1 MRFKKPLS
9 MWLAVASMLTLL
21 AMSASIL
28 MAQSAGT
35 SGLAG
40 TVTDPSG
47 AADSQRH
54 RNYYQQRNRP
64 NAHGQLPAPMA
75 PISSA
80 CCRLV
85 PITSVSPPPALK
97 QRIVGAVTLNV
108 TETPELNRT
117 LEIGQQTEQVTV
129 EAAADNST
137 DAKLHLRKRRQ

>member
-21 AMSASIL
+21 AISASIL

-54 RNYYQQRNRP
+54 RNYHQQRNRP
-64 NAHGQLPAPMA
+64 NAHGNYGRRWFLQVQPVAA
-75 PISSA
+75 GH
-80 CCRLV
+80 
-85 PITSVSPPPALK
+85 VSRPF
-97 QRIVGAVTLNV
+97 
-108 TETPELNRT
+108 
-117 LEIGQQTEQVTV
+117 
-129 EAAADNST
+129 
-137 DAKLHLRKRRQ
+137 RRYRF